1 MMKVSSYFLFLGK
14 YSMNKER
21 TIINTKSFN
30 NLDNQL
36 IF

>member
-21 TIINTKSFN
+21 TIIYSDLTDPEKRNF
-30 NLDNQL
+30 
-36 IF
+36 